1 MNKDTFNHKNENFYA
16 KAKKQGYRARSA
28 YKLFDIQNKYN
39 IFKRAFFI
47 LDIGSAP
54 GSWLQVAKKFA
65 EENLTKYQDQHY
77 HRKEYKILGV
87 DIKKISPIEQVD
99 TMRSDITDPTSIKE
113 IQDYLSGDKF
123 DLILSDASIKK
134 SGNKFSDQVRQAKL
148 CLKILDILYILK
160 SKGNF
165 VIKLFQGEDFKRVHR
180 TMKTKFHFVK
190 SYKPRA
196 SSKKSNE
203 IYIIGLNK
211 K

>member
-1 MNKDTFNHKNENFYA
+1 MNENTNRHKNESFYV

-28 YKLFDIQNKYN
+28 YKLFEIQNKYN
-39 IFKRAFFI
+39 IFKRAFYI
-47 LDIGSAP
+47 LDVGSAP
-54 GSWLQVAKKFA
+54 GSWLQVAKKFT
-65 EENLTKYQDQHY
+65 EENLTKYQDNHY
-77 HRKEYKILGV
+77 HRKEYKILGL

-99 TMRSDITDPTSIKE
+99 IMRLDITEPSSIIE
-113 IQDYLSGDKF
+113 IQDYLAGSKF

-134 SGNKFSDQVRQAKL
+134 SGNKFSDQVRQVNL
-148 CLKILDILYILK
+148 CMKILDLLYLLK

-165 VIKLFQGEDFKRVHR
+165 VIKLFQGEDFKRVHHI
-180 TMKTKFHFVK
+180 MKRKFHFVK